1 MRPSAPPVPVA
12 PERRPG
18 SPGAVSVRLAIGLLL
33 LLASTLG
40 AGWALTRATQG
51 DAFERAD
58 GAVVR
63 WLAGHRTGLLDTVS
77 GPVAEL
83 GNTGVVVGV
92 AVGAAIILAA
102 LRRWWSVLVLA
113 VALVGELAVFLTA
126 TALVDRPRPPVPHLD
141 AQLPPTSSFPSGHT
155 AAAICLYGTLAA
167 LVLAATRA
175 WWRRVA
181 VILAVLLVVA
191 VALAR
196 LYRGA
201 HYPTD
206 VLGSVLFAAPWL
218 LVVLHVVPRNGAV
231 PRGT

>member
-1 MRPSAPPVPVA
+1 
-12 PERRPG
+12 
-18 SPGAVSVRLAIGLLL
+18 
-33 LLASTLG
+33 
-40 AGWALTRATQG
+40 
-51 DAFERAD
+51 
-58 GAVVR
+58 
-63 WLAGHRTGLLDTVS
+63 
-77 GPVAEL
+77 
-83 GNTGVVVGV
+83 
-92 AVGAAIILAA
+92 
-102 LRRWWSVLVLA
+102 VLVLA

-167 LVLAATRA
+167 LVLAATRV

-218 LVVLHVVPRNGAV
+218 LVVLHVVPRNRAV